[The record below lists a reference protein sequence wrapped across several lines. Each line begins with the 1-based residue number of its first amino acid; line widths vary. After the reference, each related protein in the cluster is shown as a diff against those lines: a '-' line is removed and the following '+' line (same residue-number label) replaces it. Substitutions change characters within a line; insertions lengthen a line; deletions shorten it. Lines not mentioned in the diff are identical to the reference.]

1 VRRVF
6 PWAMAA
12 LVLLA
17 CGGCGHKE
25 PKKEPQ
31 VEAANKIGTAQSYVA
46 AGRTA
51 EALELLK
58 EAEALQPKN
67 ASIAN
72 YQGQV
77 LFLAGRYP
85 EAETALR
92 RALQIDP
99 SMADSHN
106 NLGALYDRMGKKDAA
121 EAEFKLALD
130 QPGYPTPEKV
140 HLNLGLLYSSQGRKD
155 EAVTELRR
163 AVEISPKYYQAQFEL
178 ASLLDSMGKLDE
190 AVRLY
195 EVAAPDYRSRGD
207 FQYRLGFAYFRLGDR
222 VKAADH
228 LRRAV
233 DVAPGSESAA
243 KADEILK
250 MMR

>member
-1 VRRVF
+1 MSRS
-6 PWAMAA
+6 
-12 LVLLA
+12 LLA
-17 CGGCGHKE
+17 LAAAVALAGCGAGGHHQ
-25 PKKEPQ
+25 PKMDPQ
-31 VEAANKIGTAQSYVA
+31 VEAANKIRTAQSYVT

-51 EALELLK
+51 EALDLLR

-67 ASIAN
+67 AGIAN
-72 YQGQV
+72 YQGQI
-77 LFLAGRYP
+77 LFLAGRYA
-85 EAETALR
+85 EAEAALR

-99 SMADSHN
+99 FLADAHN

-121 EAEFKLALD
+121 EVEFRTALD

-140 HLNLGLLYSSQGRKD
+140 YLNLGLLYISQGRKD

-207 FQYRLGFAYFRLGDR
+207 YQYRLGFAYFRLGDR
-222 VKAADH
+222 VTAADH